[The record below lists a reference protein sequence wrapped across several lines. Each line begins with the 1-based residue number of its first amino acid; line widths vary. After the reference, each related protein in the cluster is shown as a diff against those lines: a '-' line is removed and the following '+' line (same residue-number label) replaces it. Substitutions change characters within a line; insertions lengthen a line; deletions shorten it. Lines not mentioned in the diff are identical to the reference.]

1 MVEQKR
7 TNTPRKKINKSSAVN
22 FFIKIKALI
31 VIILT
36 ISALVLNDDEKQKSS
51 DKIEALIYKMVGRDG
66 FEPS

>member
-1 MVEQKR
+1 MYPNVLLGY
-7 TNTPRKKINKSSAVN
+7 N

-31 VIILT
+31 VSITT

>member
-1 MVEQKR
+1 MYPNVFVKVQF
-7 TNTPRKKINKSSAVN
+7 

>member
-1 MVEQKR
+1 MYPNVFVRVQF
-7 TNTPRKKINKSSAVN
+7 

>member
-1 MVEQKR
+1 MCPNVLLGY
-7 TNTPRKKINKSSAVN
+7 N

-31 VIILT
+31 VSIIT

>member
-1 MVEQKR
+1 MYPNVLLGYNFFYK
-7 TNTPRKKINKSSAVN
+7 NKSTNS
-22 FFIKIKALI
+22 KLI
-31 VIILT
+31 T

>member
-1 MVEQKR
+1 MYPNVFVRVQ
-7 TNTPRKKINKSSAVN
+7 